1 MKKISIV
8 LAAVLAFCAITLTS
22 CGGMI
27 DDGATDG
34 TPKVTLETNKK
45 DSGKV
50 TDAIDGSARN
60 MR

>member
-8 LAAVLAFCAITLTS
+8 LAAVLAFTAITLTS
-22 CGGMI
+22 CGGGN
-27 DDGATDG
+27 DDGMMDG
-34 TPKVTLETNKK
+34 TPKVTLETNKR

-50 TDAIDGSARN
+50 SDIVDGSARN